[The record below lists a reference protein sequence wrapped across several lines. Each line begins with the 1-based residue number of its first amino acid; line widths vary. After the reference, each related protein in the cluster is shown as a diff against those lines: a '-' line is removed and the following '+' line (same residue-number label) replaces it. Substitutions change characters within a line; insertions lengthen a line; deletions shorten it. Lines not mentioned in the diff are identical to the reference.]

1 MSILKIEGQIFLR
14 IFSSVLSVQ
23 VSVLKLE
30 GQIFLW
36 DYFVCLFLKCIVNII
51 KSVVNIIMSVEELRF
66 LNFVS
71 NSQDTFV
78 PTVWYAQYGRLA
90 KKTVSDLNVWCSLL
104 KFEVVEKTAF
114 FL

>member
-30 GQIFLW
+30 GQIFRW

-51 KSVVNIIMSVEELRF
+51 KSVVNIIMSVKEF
-66 LNFVS
+66 CV
-71 NSQDTFV
+71 
-78 PTVWYAQYGRLA
+78 
-90 KKTVSDLNVWCSLL
+90 
-104 KFEVVEKTAF
+104 
-114 FL
+114 